1 MEKRISYFEF
11 QSVKSVAKAIDPKLR
26 EAEKLEAQIKELA
39 EKYKGVQAEISLYE
53 AGVVKNIGFHVTEL
67 VKKVMEPTGKEIN
80 GKPVKVTKYLPTD
93 IVTYDDNTKEYV
105 ITVPDNEPECPA
117 HEENNDDDIF

>member
-11 QSVKSVAKAIDPKLR
+11 QSVKSVAKAIDPKVK
-26 EAEKLEAQIKELA
+26 EAKKLETQIKELA
-39 EKYKGVQAEISLYE
+39 EKYKGVLAEIDLYE
-53 AGVVKNIGFHVTEL
+53 AGVVKNIGLHVTDL

-93 IVTYDDNTKEYV
+93 IVTYDDSTKEYV
-105 ITVPDNEPECPA
+105 ITIPGEPECPA
-117 HEENNDDDIF
+117 HEENNDDGIF